1 MNKICPIFR
10 EAGILQ
16 AIISSKQEYENTAG
30 RITGKLK
37 KDVEILL
44 ECADFFRA
52 EIDALL
58 IPPVPG
64 QWSIAQILEHLN
76 SYGRIYLPEI
86 DKAISSSQSER
97 SAWFNSGFWGNYF
110 TNMMKPKDVFE
121 VKNKMSA
128 MKAHSPE
135 NKLNPGKVLE
145 EFTEQQHRL
154 LQLLEMAKLR
164 NMNVIKIPLSIT
176 RLVKLKLGDTFRFLV
191 AHEQRHFVQ
200 ARNAIKTIG
209 LPTNRFPVILQ
220 ASPR

>member
-64 QWSIAQILEHLN
+64 QWSIAQILEHFN
-76 SYGRIYLPEI
+76 SYGRFYLPDI
-86 DKAISSSQSER
+86 DKAISSSQTER
-97 SAWFNSGFWGNYF
+97 SAWFNSGFRGNYF
-110 TNMMKPKDVFE
+110 TNMMKPKYVFE
-121 VKNKMSA
+121 VKNKMRA
-128 MKAHSPE
+128 MKAYSPQPE
-135 NKLNPGKVLE
+135 LDPGKVLE
-145 EFTEQQHRL
+145 EFMEQQHRL
-154 LQLLEMAKLR
+154 LQILEMAKAA
-164 NMNVIKIPLSIT
+164 NMSVIRVPDFNFKAF
-176 RLVKLKLGDTFRFLV
+176 K
-191 AHEQRHFVQ
+191 
-200 ARNAIKTIG
+200 IKTWRYIS
-209 LPTNRFPVILQ
+209 I
-220 ASPR
+220 PRRP